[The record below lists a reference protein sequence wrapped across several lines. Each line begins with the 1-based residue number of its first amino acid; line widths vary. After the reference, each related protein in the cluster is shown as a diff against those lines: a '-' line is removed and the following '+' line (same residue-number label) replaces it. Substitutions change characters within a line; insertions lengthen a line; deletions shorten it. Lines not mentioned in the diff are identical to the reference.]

1 LAQVLRQW
9 VLTMPATPV
18 LMRIIIISDPAI
30 MAAAPSELSAL
41 QAEPSGTRKIALK
54 VPAIPSSE
62 LLQGQPY
69 VLIEHG
75 GAVYWLR
82 ATRSGKLILTK

>member
-1 LAQVLRQW
+1 
-9 VLTMPATPV
+9 
-18 LMRIIIISDPAI
+18 MRIIIISDLAI
-30 MAAAPSELSAL
+30 MNTAGSDVSTS
-41 QAEPSGTRKIALK
+41 QREPSATRHVDVA

-62 LLQGQPY
+62 LLQGQPH
-69 VLIEHG
+69 VPIEHG

>member
-1 LAQVLRQW
+1 
-9 VLTMPATPV
+9 
-18 LMRIIIISDPAI
+18 MRIIIISNRANMNMAGPAV
-30 MAAAPSELSAL
+30 SASQL
-41 QAEPSGTRKIALK
+41 ESSGTRHIALA

-62 LLQGQPY
+62 LLKGQPH
-69 VLIEHG
+69 VPIEHG

>member
-1 LAQVLRQW
+1 MN
-9 VLTMPATPV
+9 TTPPA
-18 LMRIIIISDPAI
+18 
-30 MAAAPSELSAL
+30 LSAP
-41 QAEPSGTRKIALK
+41 QGPASVSRQVALE

-62 LLQGQPY
+62 LLQGQSY
-69 VLIEHG
+69 VPIEHG

>member
-1 LAQVLRQW
+1 MMNATGPHVSNAPVVPREARQLAL
-9 VLTMPATPV
+9 
-18 LMRIIIISDPAI
+18 
-30 MAAAPSELSAL
+30 E
-41 QAEPSGTRKIALK
+41 

-62 LLQGQPY
+62 LLRGQSHVP
-69 VLIEHG
+69 IEHG

>member
-1 LAQVLRQW
+1 MNTAGRDVSTLHVPPSTARQVA
-9 VLTMPATPV
+9 V
-18 LMRIIIISDPAI
+18 
-30 MAAAPSELSAL
+30 E
-41 QAEPSGTRKIALK
+41 

-62 LLQGQPY
+62 LLRGQPN
-69 VLIEHG
+69 VPIEHG